1 VVEDSPTQ
9 AQALGAAL
17 EAAGYGVTL
26 AASGDEALHHIKAD
40 GFDVVVSDVV
50 MPGEVDGFELCRR
63 IKAGPLKDTPVVLF
77 TALDDPLDIVQG
89 LECGADNF
97 FTKSHGTE
105 QLLRRIKM
113 LLETREAR
121 SQVRARLG
129 VKVFFLGR
137 EFTITSDRE
146 QIIDLL
152 MSTFEDAVYQNRE
165 LVKRETELAR
175 SHQALRGLYQLAV
188 GLNEANSEAQVLEI
202 ALDRTLELPGVQ
214 AGWVSLREGKSGF
227 RVAASRNLP
236 PALQR
241 PDALTGDCLCRR
253 RLLAGDL
260 GAVADVVE
268 CERLRQ
274 AKGDTGGLRFH
285 AVIPLWVR
293 DQVVGVMNLA
303 GPGEGLFTEEDLTV
317 LHGVG
322 NEIAVALERATLQ
335 GSLEGL
341 VAQRTAALRAE
352 VAERQQAEAALRLS
366 DSILQQVGNVV
377 VVADRDGLIRYA
389 SPSVTA
395 VLGYAPE
402 AVLGDG
408 WWERTC
414 DQPDQ
419 RSAEREAMARAARGE
434 TQPRS
439 MPYERAVPAADGSR
453 KLILWSE
460 SKGPGDLLVSVGVDM
475 TDTRRLE
482 EQFRQAQKMEAV
494 GRLAGGIAHDF
505 NNLLTAITGYADLLR
520 EDTPEGDP
528 RRQDLDE
535 IARAGHR
542 AAGLTRQL
550 LAFSRQQ
557 VLQPRVVDLNEAVA
571 GMDKMLRRIIG
582 EDIDLVTVLQPDLGR
597 VRADPGQIEQVVV
610 NLAVNSRDA
619 MPDGGKLTI
628 ETADVDLSNEHL
640 AARHSVT
647 PGAYVMLAV
656 TDTGTGIPEEARA
669 HIFEPFFTTKGP
681 GKGTGLGLA
690 TVYGIVRQ
698 SEGQILVYSE
708 PGRGTT
714 FKIYMPRVED
724 TAEHLIPTGTQEP
737 PRGGSE
743 TILLVE
749 DEDGVRNLAKQ
760 VLERRGYTVLV
771 ASDGDEA
778 RRVCQEH
785 SGPIHLLLTDVVM
798 PGLSGPQSAEE
809 LRRERP
815 EMKVLFMSG
824 YPDRAMEHHKAFE
837 PGVPFLPKPF
847 APDALMRK
855 VREALE
861 QT

>member
-17 EAAGYGVTL
+17 EAAAYGVTL
-26 AASGDEALHHIKAD
+26 AASGDEALRYIKAD
-40 GFDVVVSDVV
+40 GFDIIVSDVV
-50 MPGEVDGFELCRR
+50 MPGEVDGYELCRR

-77 TALDDPLDIVQG
+77 TSLDDPLDIVQG

-129 VKVFFLGR
+129 VRVFFLGR

-165 LVKRETELAR
+165 LVVREAELAR
-175 SHQALRGLYQLAV
+175 SHQSLRGLYKLAV
-188 GLNEANSEAQVLEI
+188 GLNEANSEAQVLET
-202 ALDRTLELPGVQ
+202 ALERALELPGVQ

-227 RVAASRNLP
+227 RVAAARNLP
-236 PALQR
+236 PALQG
-241 PDALTGDCLCRR
+241 PDALKGDCLCRR
-253 RLLAGDL
+253 RVLAGDL

-268 CERLRQ
+268 CERLQRAQ
-274 AKGDTGGLRFH
+274 EDTRGLRFH

-303 GPGEGLFTEEDLTV
+303 GPGEGLFSEEDLTI

-322 NEIAVALERATLQ
+322 NEIAVALERAKLQ

-341 VAQRTAALRAE
+341 VTERTAALRAE

-366 DSILQQVGNVV
+366 DSILQQVGNLVI
-377 VVADRDGLIRYA
+377 VADREGLIRYA
-389 SPSVTA
+389 SPSFKT

-402 AVLGDG
+402 AVLGDR
-408 WWERTC
+408 WWELAYDQSERT
-414 DQPDQ
+414 
-419 RSAEREAMARAARGE
+419 AEREAAGRAARGE

-439 MPYERAVPAADGSR
+439 LPYERAVAAADGSR
-453 KLILWSE
+453 KLILWSR
-460 SKGPGDLLVSVGVDM
+460 SKGPGDLLIGVGVDM

-535 IARAGHR
+535 IAKAGHR
-542 AAGLTRQL
+542 AAALTRQL

-557 VLQPRVVDLNEAVA
+557 VLQPRIVDLNEAVA
-571 GMDKMLRRIIG
+571 GMDKLLRRIIG
-582 EDIDLVTVLQPDLGR
+582 EDVDLVTVLQPDLGR

-619 MPDGGKLTI
+619 MPHGGKLTI
-628 ETADVDLSNEHL
+628 ETADADLSNEYE
-640 AARHSVT
+640 AAQRSLT

-656 TDTGTGIPEEARA
+656 TDTGTGIPDDVRA

-724 TAEHLIPTGTQEP
+724 TAEHLIPTGIEGP

-749 DEDGVRNLAKQ
+749 DEDGVRNLARQ
-760 VLERRGYTVLV
+760 VLGRRGYTVLV
-771 ASDGDEA
+771 AADGDEA
-778 RRVCQEH
+778 RRVCREH
-785 SGPIHLLLTDVVM
+785 PGPIHLLLTDLVM

-809 LRRERP
+809 LCRERP

-824 YPDRAMEHHKAFE
+824 YPDRAMEHQKAFE
-837 PGVPFLPKPF
+837 PGVPFLQKPF
-847 APDALMRK
+847 APEALMRK

-861 QT
+861 PT